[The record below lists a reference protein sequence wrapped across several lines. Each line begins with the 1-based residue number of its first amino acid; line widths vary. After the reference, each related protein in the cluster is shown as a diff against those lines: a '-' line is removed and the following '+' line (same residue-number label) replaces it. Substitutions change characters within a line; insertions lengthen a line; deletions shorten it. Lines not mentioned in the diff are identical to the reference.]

1 MSDFYSD
8 KSDLSNSST
17 VVMNTE
23 EIDEKLRLMREK
35 AINTPVPDSD
45 GFVIPPDDYDMTV
58 VESKPAPYAEPDE
71 PFVPELDEQVLQP
84 EPDLADE
91 SYYSSSEKA
100 KNKNKMRVLVIC
112 AIIAAALVGLLVAV
126 IIAKNARSTA
136 EYESCYEK
144 AEQYYLNGD
153 YDKALEALRQAM
165 SIKKTD
171 DCLLLMSECYEAK
184 NDFVNALAILESSN
198 TGDPKI
204 KARIRELKKAQK
216 EFENSKKVIIDGDEY
231 SVETTSLDLSGRALR
246 SGDLY
251 ELQKLTELTSLK
263 LNKNKI
269 DSLDFLKPL
278 KNLVSLDLSE
288 NSIEDIG
295 ALSKLTS
302 LKTLHLDGNKIESF
316 KPLYDL
322 KKLTTLTITD
332 IKISKSQLKEL
343 KEKLPNCVIT
353 SDEAE
358 NDVVEIK
365 LGGRTFKSDVKELDL
380 SNREINDI
388 SVLVDCTELET
399 LNLSGNYISDI
410 STLLDLPKLRSVN
423 LANNNISDV
432 RPLMSITT
440 IEYLNLSGNRI
451 SSIAA
456 LGELTGLEELSL
468 KGNSISDFSPLSNL
482 VVLDMLDLTGT
493 GITDNSL
500 PYLYKLK
507 DMKKLSLDNND
518 ISFKAY
524 DKLKSELPNCTIS
537 HSEFKKISLGKR
549 NFAPDAVTVDASN
562 LGLSDISAIT
572 GFARVEKLDLSNNN
586 ISDLTPLYELSTL
599 RELNLSGNSLSS
611 GQKSALSNALPGC
624 RINYGTSGG
633 DSMP

>member
-1 MSDFYSD
+1 MSDFYGN
-8 KSDLSNSST
+8 KTDLSNSNT
-17 VVMNTE
+17 VVMNAD

-35 AINTPVPDSD
+35 AVSEPVPNSD

-58 VESKPAPYAEPDE
+58 VESNPAPYAEQE
-71 PFVPELDEQVLQP
+71 TFAPELDEQILQP
-84 EPDLADE
+84 EPEPADE
-91 SYYSSSEKA
+91 LYYSSSEKA
-100 KNKNKMRVLVIC
+100 KHKKKVRRLVIC

-126 IIAKNARSTA
+126 IIAKNARSNA
-136 EYESCYEK
+136 EYDTCYEN
-144 AEQYYLNGD
+144 AEEYYFEGD

-165 SIKKTD
+165 SVKKTD

-184 NDFVNALAILESSN
+184 NDFVNALAILDSSN

-216 EFENSKKVIIDGDEY
+216 EFENSNKVMIDGDEY
-231 SVETTSLDLSGRALR
+231 SVETTSLDLSGRGLR
-246 SGDLY
+246 SNDLS

-269 DSLDFLKPL
+269 DSIGFLKPL
-278 KNLVSLDLSE
+278 KNLVSLDLSKNNIE
-288 NSIEDIG
+288 NIS
-295 ALSKLTS
+295 ALSNLTS

-316 KPLYDL
+316 EPLYGL
-322 KKLTTLTITD
+322 KNLTTLTISD

-343 KEKLPNCVIT
+343 KEALPNCIIT

-380 SNREINDI
+380 SSREINDI

-410 STLLDLPKLRSVN
+410 SVLLDLPKLKSVN

-432 RPLMSITT
+432 RPLMSLTT
-440 IEYLNLSGNRI
+440 IEYLNLSGNQI

-468 KGNSISDFSPLSNL
+468 KGNVISDFSPLSNL

-500 PYLYKLK
+500 SYLYKLK
-507 DMKKLSLDNND
+507 DLKKLSLDNND

-524 DKLKSELPNCTIS
+524 DKLKNELPNCTIS
-537 HSEFKKISLGKR
+537 HSEFKKISLGQKS
-549 NFAPDAVTVDASN
+549 FAPDATTVDASN
-562 LGLSDISAIT
+562 LGLSDISAVA

-586 ISDLTPLYELSTL
+586 ISDVTPLYELSTL

-624 RINYGTSGG
+624 KINYGT
-633 DSMP
+633 